1 MENTGDLKEK
11 IQEFVNSPYFYVVLA
26 VLVILLVFILVKRH
40 NRKKIAD
47 EIEEYQVRLNS
58 LRSVPLPF
66 KVTKALALARVN
78 KDVDEAFTTCQQDF
92 ESVQSNLKTLQEMI
106 NDSDEYVQLR
116 KYNMAKSNN
125 EEIENLLDSTT
136 ATVNSLNETLN
147 TILEK
152 EDVQRGKITELK
164 EIYHGIKL
172 KINNN
177 PDQYLFCWEALD
189 RNINDIDH
197 LFSDFETI
205 MASNDFDK
213 ANEKTEEIK
222 NAIEQLSLTV
232 DAIPS
237 LIAFSRSQLPG
248 EIEEVQNIYVAA
260 KSQGTY
266 LDHLEIPTNLGLIN
280 DFLQEDLRRIKE
292 CNIEGV
298 NEQLLECETR
308 LSQLKEEIEREKKA
322 HNDVVNM
329 KEVTSRNMSQL
340 MNTVESLNVNYNE
353 MNDRYG
359 LESNTDTL
367 SQIAQQAKELNE
379 ECHTMMNVVAHN
391 DTPSSQQLMNLSKL
405 NTDIVVC
412 LNEVNNM
419 SETVRNASTD
429 EQSARDQL
437 TKLSIVLNDVE
448 AKIRNNRIPSIS
460 ADYNE
465 DIRKAHEY
473 LDKLESLLNETPI
486 NVTLVNTMK
495 NSAVDLITS
504 LFEKVNRILGTAIM
518 AEKAI
523 VIGNMYRSTYPNIDS
538 DLTRSELAY
547 RNGEYT
553 QSLTIAMNTIRKVHP
568 DTYNE
573 LLEGDKKEA

>member
-280 DFLQEDLRRIKE
+280 DFLQEDLRRIKD

>member
-248 EIEEVQNIYVAA
+248 EIEEVQNTYVAA

-280 DFLQEDLRRIKE
+280 DFLQEDLRRIKD